1 VLDLASA
8 HTAALQYLAQGG
20 TNNVFNVGAGRGYSN
35 LDIID
40 ALKRISGVDFP
51 VEHHPRRPGDP
62 AQLIADVEKIDR
74 QLGWRAQ
81 HSDLDTIVQSAWRW
95 QSSHPDGYDS

>member
-8 HTAALQYLAQGG
+8 HTAALQYLEQGG
-20 TNNVFNVGAGRGYSN
+20 ANDVFNVGAGRGYSN
-35 LDIID
+35 LDVIN

-51 VEHHPRRPGDP
+51 MELLPRRPGDP

-81 HSDLDTIVQSAWRW
+81 HSDLDTIVGSAWKW